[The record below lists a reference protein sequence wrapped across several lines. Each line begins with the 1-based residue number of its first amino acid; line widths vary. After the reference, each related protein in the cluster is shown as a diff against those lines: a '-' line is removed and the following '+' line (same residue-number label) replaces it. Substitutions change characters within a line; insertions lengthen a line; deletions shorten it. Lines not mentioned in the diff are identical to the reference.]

1 MKTSRTRFGLVW
13 LTLVA
18 FSVQLAVAVLHH
30 HPEHGSD
37 FAARAMTA
45 GLCAASS
52 QRPCVP
58 GHQQDNDGCV
68 LCWAAAV
75 AANSLTPPPP
85 ELPRA
90 ADCRHRAA
98 WHFRQ
103 PAGET
108 HPPRQFPGPR
118 TSERRC
124 CLSVEAKL
132 AHGRFRASS
141 DTLSPL
147 MTATRDERSPLRL
160 APGLHRPVRT
170 RRATQQTSFHLGESH
185 VEDFHGSRFR
195 GLHSRNARPR

>member
-30 HPEHGSD
+30 HPEHGSGL
-37 FAARAMTA
+37 AARAMTA

-85 ELPRA
+85 ELPR
-90 ADCRHRAA
+90 
-98 WHFRQ
+98 
-103 PAGET
+103 
-108 HPPRQFPGPR
+108 PP
-118 TSERRC
+118 T
-124 CLSVEAKL
+124 VV
-132 AHGRFRASS
+132 
-141 DTLSPL
+141 TV
-147 MTATRDERSPLRL
+147 RL
-160 APGLHRPVRT
+160 GTFVSLPVRLIH
-170 RRATQQTSFHLGESH
+170 RDNFQA
-185 VEDFHGSRFR
+185 R
-195 GLHSRNARPR
+195 GPPSDVAA

>member
-30 HPEHGSD
+30 HPEHTSD

-85 ELPRA
+85 ELPPPPTVVTVRLGT
-90 ADCRHRAA
+90 
-98 WHFRQ
+98 FVSL
-103 PAGET
+103 PVET

-141 DTLSPL
+141 DTLS
-147 MTATRDERSPLRL
+147 
-160 APGLHRPVRT
+160 
-170 RRATQQTSFHLGESH
+170 HL
-185 VEDFHGSRFR
+185 
-195 GLHSRNARPR
+195 